1 MSLAWIETAVNQE
14 IRSSMNL
21 KQLVCRGGMA
31 LAAVSYVLLAPASAF
46 ADAWTVSVTG
56 YNYNELPIDQFKVTS
71 DEGTASGA
79 NMPALAYSGGE
90 GSGTTCCYRIGG
102 KTLSVSYQ
110 LWTAAPGWK
119 QGDPEPPFLKRTIPM
134 PSPDDPKARIL
145 EVYFLPDGSVQS
157 KLVSERDRGPIPFS
171 AIMDRII
178 RQSPGLIADYPSVAG
193 RDLLSERL
201 AHGVIRGWMLGLR
214 TEGDLYNFGM
224 RGVTVNVHF
233 AEDPSIA
240 PALNARKGNAR
251 AIMTYL
257 DHGVSDATWK
267 RLAAEQQHYDATQ
280 TREQDAR
287 AKRRA
292 VACKNAFE
300 PCKQD

>member
-1 MSLAWIETAVNQE
+1 MD
-14 IRSSMNL
+14 L
-21 KQLVCRGGMA
+21 KPLVCRA
-31 LAAVSYVLLAPASAF
+31 SVVLAAVSYVLLAPSSAF
-46 ADAWTVSVTG
+46 ADTWTVSVTG
-56 YNYNELPIDQFKVTS
+56 YNYNELPIDQFKVAS
-71 DEGTASGA
+71 DKGTASGA

-102 KTLSVSYQ
+102 KTATVSYQ

-119 QGDPEPPFLKRTIPM
+119 RGDPEPPFLSRTIPM
-134 PSPDDPKARIL
+134 PSPSDPKARIL

-157 KLVSERDRGPIPFS
+157 KLVSERDRGPIPYS
-171 AIMDRII
+171 SIMARII
-178 RQSPGLIADYPSVAG
+178 RNSPDLIKDYPSVMG

-201 AHGVIRGWMLGLR
+201 AHAVIRGWLLGLR
-214 TEGDLYNFGM
+214 TEDDLYSFAL

-251 AIMTYL
+251 AIMKYL
-257 DHGVSDATWK
+257 DHGVPDATWK

-280 TREQDAR
+280 TREQDAS

-292 VACKNAFE
+292 AACKNAFE
-300 PCKQD
+300 PCNQD